1 MVHLPGWSLALCMV
15 VAPLRIAAA
24 APAEGAVLVAT
35 PVVRGADGTPTE
47 TSVAAAL
54 QTGVGRAQLPVIAA
68 DEAGACEDAA
78 CHVEAGKRAGAAYVA
93 ATRVDVTDRD
103 YAIRM
108 SLIDVATGEVRE
120 LKEDCTICGL
130 DDACRVIESMG
141 SRLGPLWQAAR
152 EEAAAKQ
159 ALARSLQEQ
168 PLLRVVSAPAG
179 ATVFVDGE
187 KIGTTPVEHRVT
199 SGRHL
204 VEVERAD
211 YIRERR
217 EIDVVRGSTGELRLD
232 LRAAGKLPPSP
243 RSRAALISGS
253 VLLGVGAAGLG
264 VMAYGIGRGAALERQ
279 GADMAAELMGE
290 GLAGLELT
298 DALADTRARGQRAN
312 TLGVVGGVIGGVLVI
327 SGATLVALSTSNRL
341 RRVAVAPWGWRG
353 LAGLTLSGRF

>member
-1 MVHLPGWSLALCMV
+1 M

-35 PVVRGADGTPTE
+35 PVVRGAVDTQTE

-54 QTGVGRAQLPVIAA
+54 QTGVGRAQLPVVAGEAA
-68 DEAGACEDAA
+68 VCEDAA

-93 ATRVDVTDRD
+93 AARVDVTDRD
-103 YAIRM
+103 YAIRI
-108 SLIDVATGEVRE
+108 SLIDVTSGEVRS
-120 LKEDCTICGL
+120 LAEDCTICGIG
-130 DDACRVIESMG
+130 DACRVIESLG
-141 SRLGPLWQAAR
+141 ARLGPLWQAAR
-152 EEAAAKQ
+152 EEAAARQ

-204 VEVERAD
+204 VEVERVD

-217 EIDVVRGSTGELRLD
+217 EIDVVRGSTGELKLD

-243 RSRAALISGS
+243 RSRGALISGA

-264 VMAYGIGRGAALERQ
+264 VMAYGIGRGAALERE
-279 GADMAAELMGE
+279 GADMAVMLAGE

-298 DALADTRARGQRAN
+298 DALADTRARGLRAN
-312 TLGVVGGVIGGVLVI
+312 TLGAVGGAVGGVLVI
-327 SGATLVALSTSNRL
+327 AGATLVGLSTTNRM

-353 LAGLTLSGRF
+353 LAGLSLSGRF